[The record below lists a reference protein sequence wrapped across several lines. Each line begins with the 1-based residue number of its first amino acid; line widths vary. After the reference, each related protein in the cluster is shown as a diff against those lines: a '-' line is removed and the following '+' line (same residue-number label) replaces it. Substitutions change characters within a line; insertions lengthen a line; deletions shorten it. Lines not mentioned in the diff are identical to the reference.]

1 MAESNSTGDTVTMD
15 AETHDKN
22 APITIDVPQFL
33 FDMNDI
39 RVLARAAQIMVSEG
53 DEEDSGDA
61 AMLMRMVAER
71 AQVLKSQID
80 LASMKAGR
88 KGGAA

>member
-1 MAESNSTGDTVTMD
+1 MN
-15 AETHDKN
+15 K
-22 APITIDVPQFL
+22 PINIDVPEFL
-33 FDMNDI
+33 FGMNDI

-71 AQVLKSQID
+71 AQVLKNEID
-80 LASMKAGR
+80 HASTKANME
-88 KGGAA
+88 GGAA